1 MWSMHGI
8 QPLRIMC
15 LQWHV
20 NCNCASPLAPVTKQF
35 GCGICEG
42 SLLASGSADCT
53 VKLWD
58 ATTTTKAARRTEERF
73 RVLKTLPTK
82 FTPVYTSRFSR
93 RNLLF
98 AAGAL
103 AKRLAQSVNPK
114 TPAPK
119 SKNST
124 DSGTISWKKQLGFG
138 NHPCIFP
145 PWNFFVSHQSEK
157 EADKLFPGIVIISGT
172 EKTIFEGFRSRCMQ
186 GPGENSSPP
195 LYLLRN
201 SHDDNSRI
209 AMHASGTQLMSA
221 FLEMSAYEQG
231 VLGRDWK

>member
-1 MWSMHGI
+1 M
-8 QPLRIMC
+8 
-15 LQWHV
+15 
-20 NCNCASPLAPVTKQF
+20 NAS
-35 GCGICEG
+35 CEG

-58 ATTTTKAARRTEERF
+58 ATTTTKAARRTEERY
-73 RVLKTLPTK
+73 RLLKTLPTK
-82 FTPVYTSRFSR
+82 STPVYTSRFSR

-114 TPAPK
+114 TPALK

-124 DSGTISWKKQLGFG
+124 D
-138 NHPCIFP
+138 
-145 PWNFFVSHQSEK
+145 SEK